1 VTLPLLGLALGR
13 RPPESLVPLLVAASR
28 WCRPVALDPAAGRP
42 AAIVATPAEA
52 EDVPRLLRLA
62 LWVGSEE
69 EAATAVGRRA
79 VAIVSDNRPTVE
91 AAGPRGIFA
100 PPGQEA
106 RARRLMPPF
115 LRARLRQARGLPE
128 TALLEQ
134 TADGWRWAGSPEPL
148 DEDLIA
154 TAMASASAVIV
165 REPARLLE
173 ALAWGSPCV
182 SDGGSAAAVGG
193 VAGRDLLVAEKAG
206 DRRRLASQLAGDAER
221 AASLSWA
228 GRRLVERWHDAGWAA
243 LRLVD
248 VLGLRPLPQESPLV
262 VAALELSLLGA
273 LPESRIAARL
283 ADAAAYDR

>member
-1 VTLPLLGLALGR
+1 MTLPLLGLALGR
-13 RPPESLVPLLVAASR
+13 RPPEALVPLLVAACR

-52 EDVPRLLRLA
+52 GDFPRQVRLA
-62 LWVGSEE
+62 LWLGSAED
-69 EAATAVGRRA
+69 AATPLGRRA
-79 VAIVSDNRPTVE
+79 VAIVSDDRATVE

-100 PPGQEA
+100 PPGHEA

-128 TALLEQ
+128 AALLEQ
-134 TADGWRWAGSPEPL
+134 TAGGWRWAGSREPL
-148 DEDLIA
+148 AEDLVA
-154 TAMASASAVIV
+154 TAMASASAVTV

-182 SDGGSAAAVGG
+182 SDRDSAAAVGA
-193 VAGRDLLVAEKAG
+193 VAGRDVLVAEKAG
-206 DRRRLASQLAGDAER
+206 ERRRLASQLAGDTER